1 MLPRCVAGAVDWHL
15 SDGFLAARRGVGL
28 TGGPGGNVNSHRP
41 RGSALGCPSGS
52 AVKPLVSAAPPPQP
66 LERVDPGF
74 VGASFSA
81 STRCHSV
88 LLLSLPLPALQGRP
102 VNVHR
107 KGLKR
112 LVTAPGCCVLEKQ
125 NSGVRARRQS
135 RAGGG
140 ARGQGA
146 VNRAA
151 GARAMCCLPAAPGLF
166 ELTSCERAG
175 GHLSQAPDSL
185 VGSSAR
191 GRPPSPCRCVGRCC
205 GCCVFVSCFC
215 ASPPVPSCPLGP
227 RAPVAP
233 LSWCRVR
240 SVAVLGRPQHT
251 GTPAGWTCPGHGVLW
266 VYWPKDPCFKTESV
280 SFLGDER
287 GESHARWL
295 GSEGPPGLAGPPR
308 PLRPPGW
315 TLGVRGSWTCGVL

>member
-1 MLPRCVAGAVDWHL
+1 MLARCVAGAVDWHL

-28 TGGPGGNVNSHRP
+28 TGGPGGNVNSHRH

-52 AVKPLVSAAPPPQP
+52 AAKPLFSAAPPPQP

-81 STRCHSV
+81 SARCRSV

-146 VNRAA
+146 INRAA
-151 GARAMCCLPAAPGLF
+151 GARAMCCVPAAPGLF

-185 VGSSAR
+185 AGSSAH
-191 GRPPSPCRCVGRCC
+191 GRPPYPCRRVGQCC
-205 GCCVFVSCFC
+205 GRVLRGRQLFLRVTPSSLLSPRTPGTFGPSFLVPSPQRGRSR
-215 ASPPVPSCPLGP
+215 ASP
-227 RAPVAP
+227 A
-233 LSWCRVR
+233 
-240 SVAVLGRPQHT
+240 H
-251 GTPAGWTCPGHGVLW
+251 GH
-266 VYWPKDPCFKTESV
+266 
-280 SFLGDER
+280 
-287 GESHARWL
+287 
-295 GSEGPPGLAGPPR
+295 
-308 PLRPPGW
+308 PLRLDVSRPWCPVG
-315 TLGVRGSWTCGVL
+315 LLDEGSLF